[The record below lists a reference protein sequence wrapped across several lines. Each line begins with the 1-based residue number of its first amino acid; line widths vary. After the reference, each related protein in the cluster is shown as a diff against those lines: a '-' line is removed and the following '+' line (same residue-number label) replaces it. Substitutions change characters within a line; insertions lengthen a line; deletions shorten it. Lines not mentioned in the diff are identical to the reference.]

1 MDRCTIT
8 LGCGRVTVGEYG
20 VAKCSLVSVSGI
32 KAGDTRTGEDMYRQT
47 KELGDGYMAG
57 NIGCRNDQ
65 ISGKR

>member
-1 MDRCTIT
+1 MLI
-8 LGCGRVTVGEYG
+8 
-20 VAKCSLVSVSGI
+20 SFSVWN
-32 KAGDTRTGEDMYRQT
+32 KTGDTRTGEDMYRQT